1 MANFSISLGFVDYLI
16 ILSYF
21 VFALLI
27 GVILKNIGSKSVRA
41 YFLSDSKL
49 SWWLLGTS
57 MAATT
62 FALDTPLRIAGW
74 TRMEGIAKNWEDWVF
89 LLGALFTSFFFSKL
103 WRRTNVLNDA
113 EFINLRYS
121 GKPAAFLRGFRALY
135 MGFIMNMLVIGV
147 QLLAIAKIGAL
158 LFGITSASP
167 NYELWKWGIA
177 IVSGVTA
184 LSYCYLSGLSAIIYT
199 DFVQFFLSLA
209 GAIILAYFAVNHEAV
224 GGLHGM
230 VEHFKLYDPDKLNFM
245 PPLKPAGIGKIS
257 LLVVIGYSAMRWWT
271 QVYGGAEPGGQ
282 AHIAQRM
289 LAAKT
294 EKDSFF
300 STLWSS
306 IASFG
311 LKPLPWIITGLAT
324 IIIFPVAS
332 FSNHEEA
339 YLATVNFVPTGLK
352 GVVVASF
359 FAAFMSTVDTRIN
372 LGASYFVN
380 DFYRPFV
387 DGTRTEKHYVKVGK
401 AVSVAQILVALC
413 MLFIVDNMRS
423 FFYIYAGIGSGAGLV
438 YILRFYWWRIS
449 AWSEIAAMSAALVC
463 VIIFRW
469 GVYGTDAEFT
479 NHGFEYMF
487 ISFFAVT
494 AFWLLVT
501 FITKPTTP
509 EKLKA
514 FYRTVKPGGP
524 LWRPIANELKAEGIK
539 SPDNLKV
546 AFVGWLFANPMIF
559 GILFGV
565 GGLLLGNVTN
575 GIIWIGVS
583 IVSGLIT
590 RWAVMH
596 IADDK

>member
-1 MANFSISLGFVDYLI
+1 MVDFSISLKLVDYLI
-16 ILSYF
+16 IVSYF
-21 VFALLI
+21 VFALTI
-27 GVILKNIGSKSVRA
+27 GILLRKLGSKSVRS

-74 TRMEGIAKNWEDWVF
+74 TRMEGVAKNWEDWVF

-158 LFGITSASP
+158 LFGISSASP
-167 NYELWKWGIA
+167 NYEYWKWGIA
-177 IVSGVTA
+177 IVSGLAA

-230 VEHFKLYDPDKLNFM
+230 VEQFKLTDPDKLNFL
-245 PPLKPAGIGKIS
+245 PPFKPEGIGRIS
-257 LLVVIGYSAMRWWT
+257 LLMVIGYAAMRWWT

-289 LAAKT
+289 LAARS

-300 STLWSS
+300 STLWFSV
-306 IASFG
+306 ASFG
-311 LKPLPWIITGLAT
+311 IKPLPWIITGLAT
-324 IIIFPVAS
+324 ILIFPVAS
-332 FSNHEEA
+332 YSNHEEV
-339 YLATVNFVPTGLK
+339 YLTTLNFVPVGLK

-387 DGTRTEKHYVKVGK
+387 AKGRTERHYVNAGK
-401 AVSVAQILVALC
+401 LISLAQILVAMCL
-413 MLFIVDNMRS
+413 LFIIDNMRS

-449 AWSEIAAMSAALVC
+449 AWSEIAAMSAALAC

-469 GVYGTDAEFT
+469 GVYGSDAEFT
-479 NHGFEYMF
+479 NNGFEYMF
-487 ISFFAVT
+487 ISFFLVS
-494 AFWLLVT
+494 AFWILVT
-501 FITKPTTP
+501 YITKPTSKKTLI
-509 EKLKA
+509 E
-514 FYRTVKPGGP
+514 FYRKVKPAGP
-524 LWRPIANELKAEGIK
+524 LWGPVAKELKGEGIK
-539 SPDNLKV
+539 SPDNLKI
-546 AFVGWLFANPMIF
+546 AFIGWLFANPMIF

-565 GGLLLGNVTN
+565 GSLLFGNNVKGL
-575 GIIWIGVS
+575 IWLGVS
-583 IVSGLIT
+583 VISGVIT
-590 RWAVMH
+590 RWAVLH
-596 IADDK
+596 ISEE